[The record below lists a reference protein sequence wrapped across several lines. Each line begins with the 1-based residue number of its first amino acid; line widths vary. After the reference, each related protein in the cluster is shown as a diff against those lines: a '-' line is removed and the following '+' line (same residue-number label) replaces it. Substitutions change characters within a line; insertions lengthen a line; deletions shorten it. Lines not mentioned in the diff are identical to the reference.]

1 MNFSMDDYQEAVDK
15 VRDEMAKAAGD
26 AGIGALGEWL
36 TERLQ
41 REPGIAPKILAKD
54 KALAGAFGKIRE
66 YARKIAKGGAACVAD
81 TKAFEIAGEYFG
93 IPATPQE
100 APKPQA
106 LAPAGGDAL
115 DLDALLDMD

>member
-1 MNFSMDDYQEAVDK
+1 MSMDEQQKAMDK
-15 VRDEMAKAAGD
+15 VRDEAAKAAGD

-36 TERLQ
+36 TERLAG
-41 REPGIAPKILAKD
+41 EPGIAPKILQKD
-54 KALAGAFGKIRE
+54 KTLTGAFGKIRD
-66 YARKIAKGGAACVAD
+66 YARKIAKGGAACVTD

-93 IPATPQE
+93 IPAKPQE

-115 DLDALLDMD
+115 DLDALLNMD